1 MSRRDGRLK
10 RGLFFLAVL
19 GAALVA
25 LWFFWLRHCGSGKG
39 PGQQGASPAAADA
52 GAPAAARPG
61 EAPGCRIRVDAQG
74 IHLEGK
80 RSSLE
85 ETLAACKRRGRAT
98 LTVTGDATFGTVK
111 RLREA
116 LRRAQVIVTKR

>member
-19 GAALVA
+19 GAGLVA

-39 PGQQGASPAAADA
+39 PGQQGAPVA
-52 GAPAAARPG
+52 GAPDAGTPAPG
-61 EAPGCRIRVDAQG
+61 EAQGCRIRVDAQG

-98 LTVTGDATFGTVK
+98 LTVTGDATFGTV
-111 RLREA
+111 RQLREA
-116 LRRAQVIVTKR
+116 LRRARVTVTKR